1 MVFRSVS
8 ADAVQDTLQGQ
19 KPATQGTAAG
29 TAKAQPWDAETEV
42 FKAAKEAF
50 GGAGNKGLRVS
61 VRRYELG
68 DPKIALRTDITEEQ
82 IGVRVSFPATDGKG
96 VRHDLSVAGMV
107 PVTASAD
114 AVRQLIGRLKQ
125 DKLRAEDVVAPKG
138 AQ

>member
-8 ADAVQDTLQGQ
+8 TDAVQDTLQGQ
-19 KPATQGTAAG
+19 KSPTAAPA
-29 TAKAQPWDAETEV
+29 AKAQPGPGDAEILV
-42 FKAAKEAF
+42 YKAAKEAF
-50 GGAGNKGLRVS
+50 GGKGVGVS

-138 AQ
+138 AL